1 MFPSCCSCGGC
12 EIGTD
17 AFDGSLSQWSTTGSP
32 STSGGLLT
40 MTSGDRVIFT
50 PEPASA
56 SSGVHVETHPE
67 TADGTAK
74 VRLIAGYTDASNY
87 LFGELAIAGGEG
99 TLRLGEKIAGTESW
113 LTLAKTVEDTGSEL
127 NDRSTL
133 ELCWTPGAALVPEG
147 RWQGPAFP
155 RSARNAA
162 GPEEAWINEGN
173 IQQMDSTSANCIIL
187 NDGDETRILIAET
200 FGINVPA
207 GSTIDGIKVGINCED
222 ASTSNPEA
230 PSEIEFTEIILL
242 DGSGASVGDNK
253 APIGTPIPLEL
264 AEVTVGGSADDWNA
278 GLTWEDVN
286 SPLFGVAIKFT
297 WDDSGAT
304 TSRGVDVDY
313 VALTLW
319 YTTPDRRAG
328 RLRLAYTNTAAPNA
342 TDCVTDLNVTSDDG
356 LKTGI
361 EVTAGSFDFTD
372 YTLSYQLSDSRP
384 SCPDC
389 GCTASGG
396 GEPCGCCDDEP
407 EESYVIDMGGT
418 LSDDECECSQIPQS
432 FVVDN
437 IGECV
442 WGYEQEIDCD
452 DEGFDHDAIF
462 AGTLRLLEDET
473 GCYWEAYLHI
483 TGSGT
488 TIQDPS
494 NPDQDVFNGAE
505 SDALYESDY
514 ITAGDCFTD
523 LPMTLNLIAGDTA
536 GVCSSAWPA
545 SITLDLA

>member
-1 MFPSCCSCGGC
+1 MSMFWAACSCAEC

-32 STSGGLLT
+32 STSGGLLE

-50 PEPASA
+50 PEPASG

-74 VRLIAGYTDASNY
+74 VRLLAAYTDANNH
-87 LFGELAIAGGEG
+87 LFGELAIAGGAG
-99 TLRLGEKIAGTESW
+99 TIRLGEKIGGTESW
-113 LTLAKTVEDTGSEL
+113 L

-133 ELCWTPGAALVPEG
+133 ELCWTPGAALTPEG

-155 RSARNAA
+155 RDVIENGINAPWSDLDNVKSDDDVLA
-162 GPEEAWINEGN
+162 TCGLASGTPLSNE
-173 IQQMDSTSANCIIL
+173 
-187 NDGDETRILIAET
+187 LICRT
-200 FGINVPA
+200 FGLNIPA
-207 GSTIDGIKVGINCED
+207 GSTIDGIKADVECSSSGTDATVTLKDFQVTDGNGGI
-222 ASTSNPEA
+222 
-230 PSEIEFTEIILL
+230 
-242 DGSGASVGDNK
+242 VGDDK
-253 APIGTPIPLEL
+253 GTGQTVSNNGVLGSIS
-264 AEVTVGGSADDWNA
+264 VGGSADDWNA
-278 GLTWEDVN
+278 GLTWADVN
-286 SPLFGVAIKFT
+286 SPLWAFSLVFEYTAGSAP
-297 WDDSGAT
+297 T
-304 TSRGVDVDY
+304 TVNVDY
-313 VALTLW
+313 VTIVVW

-328 RLRLAYTNTAAPNA
+328 RLRLTYTNTAAPNA
-342 TDCVTDLNVTSDDG
+342 TDCVTDHNVTSDDG

-396 GEPCGCCDDEP
+396 GEPCGCCDEEP

-418 LSDDECECSQIPQS
+418 LSDDECACSEIPQS

-437 IGECV
+437 VGECL
-442 WGYEQEIDCD
+442 WTYSQEIDCD
-452 DEGFDHDAIF
+452 LGGEASGDGTFGA
-462 AGTLRLLEDET
+462 TLRLIDDET
-473 GCYWEAYLHI
+473 GCKWNLYLAI
-483 TGSGT
+483 NGSGT

-494 NPDQDVFNGAE
+494 NPDQDAFNGAA

-523 LPMTLNLIAGDTA
+523 LPMTLNLITGDTA

-545 SITLDLA
+545 SITLDAA